1 MGVLSPAG
9 EGKPVDK
16 AGASVYGW
24 RKCLLHKA
32 LYGGADEMGR
42 RGDRGPNG
50 DKTGCKGVAE
60 GAWAG
65 AGPFIHRRRG
75 QGCE

>member
-42 RGDRGPNG
+42 RGDRGKNG
-50 DKTGCKGVAE
+50 L
-60 GAWAG
+60 
-65 AGPFIHRRRG
+65 
-75 QGCE
+75 